1 MWLKYYVHW
10 SLCKTADFLVWI
22 YQQIPGF
29 CEGGSSI
36 PGIEGKVN
44 CEIIVGYKSVYR
56 MCFAMACFF
65 FLFSIIMIRVRSSKD
80 PRAAIQN
87 GYNFIICCSSWHSHK
102 IFLTNVAL
110 CCWKLGFFYI
120 WKIPFLHN
128 SFTLSRKSCIMS
140 HSNVTVFSPVSG
152 SSSSWFWLL
161 LLWELSSFQMEHS
174 TRVRKLINKKIKTS
188 NSSVITWKKFFLFRI
203 FLVLW

>member
-1 MWLKYYVHW
+1 MWSKCILW
-10 SLCKTADFLVWI
+10 SLCKTADVFLFWWI

-80 PRAAIQN
+80 PRASVQN
-87 GYNFIICCSSWHSHK
+87 GYIFTVCCSSWHSHK
-102 IFLTNVAL
+102 IFTNSNIFINK
-110 CCWKLGFFYI
+110 CCPLLLKAGLFFFFDI
-120 WKIPFLHN
+120 CEIPFC
-128 SFTLSRKSCIMS
+128 TI
-140 HSNVTVFSPVSG
+140 VS
-152 SSSSWFWLL
+152 
-161 LLWELSSFQMEHS
+161 
-174 TRVRKLINKKIKTS
+174 V
-188 NSSVITWKKFFLFRI
+188 
-203 FLVLW
+203 